1 MQTGVVFPCSG
12 EQAARTAVENLSR
25 RGLRV
30 VRSFDLHGATDG
42 ACDCPYHGT
51 ARCTCQYVVLLVYGA
66 TGRPAVVTAHSRDET
81 SHLEI
86 VADPNAPPDPGLVD
100 QILATL
106 LNASGTFAGLPCS
119 PRSEAGE
126 APS

>member
-30 VRSFDLHGATDG
+30 VRSFDLHGATEG

-51 ARCTCQYVVLLVYGA
+51 TRCTCQYLVLLVYGP
-66 TGRPAVVTAHSRDET
+66 TGRPAVVTARSRDET